1 MTLPNRLTDAMRSFV
16 ALSPLDDLEP
26 HDYATL
32 EAAQAVMR
40 DYLDREDRQRER
52 TPKKAIPKRQ
62 KPKQDPP
69 ELRAGKLSVGI
80 RAMGVCEAGTEVC
93 TGEVEHTHHRK
104 MRSAG
109 GSHDPRNL
117 LGVCHACHDYV
128 HANPELSYE
137 HGWLLHSWENEGR
150 EVTG

>member
-1 MTLPNRLTDAMRSFV
+1 MKQSERVVIV
-16 ALSPLDDLEP
+16 ALADDARRAGFTSPHLDQLERIALAGTQP
-26 HDYATL
+26 I
-32 EAAQAVMR
+32 QSG
-40 DYLDREDRQRER
+40 
-52 TPKKAIPKRQ
+52 KKLQSRP

-69 ELRAGKLSVGI
+69 ELVAAKKAVRRRSRGICEVG
-80 RAMGVCEAGTEVC
+80 CEVC
-93 TGEVEHTHHRK
+93 TGEAQHFHHRK

-109 GSHDPRNL
+109 GSHSERNGL
-117 LGVCHACHDYV
+117 DTCWACHDFL

>member
-1 MTLPNRLTDAMRSFV
+1 MKASEKVEIVGLA
-16 ALSPLDDLEP
+16 E
-26 HDYATL
+26 
-32 EAAQAVMR
+32 EARAAGFHSSR
-40 DYLDREDRQRER
+40 LDRLERIALAGSEDKPRQKIASR
-52 TPKKAIPKRQ
+52 P

-80 RAMGVCEAGTEVC
+80 RAMGVCEAATEVC

-104 MRSAG
+104 LRSAG

-117 LGVCHACHDYV
+117 LGVCHACHDFI